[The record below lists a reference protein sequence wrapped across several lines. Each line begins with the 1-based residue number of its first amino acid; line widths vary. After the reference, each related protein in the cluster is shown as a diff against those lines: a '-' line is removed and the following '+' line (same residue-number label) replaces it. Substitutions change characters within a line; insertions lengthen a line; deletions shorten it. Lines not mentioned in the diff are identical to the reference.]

1 MSGSEAAAGLALET
15 LGGLGLDGEVYA
27 EDGVRVRV
35 AVSEGKVESVEERS
49 DRGIGIRAFRDG
61 KVGFAFTTDLSGGA
75 VRQAAALAAELSRHG
90 GRDEAWRL
98 PRPGAADPLPFPNE
112 DPEAETVPIS
122 RRIDAARAIESAA
135 LSFDPKVRATRRSIV
150 TDYRGTV
157 SLATSAGATAG
168 YRLGRA
174 LAWVDAI
181 ASENGSS
188 QTGHFVEH
196 ALGPGGVDPVSV
208 GREAAARAVGKL
220 GSAPARTGRFPVVLD
235 REVVSGLLDALAPAF
250 SARRVLKGTSPLA
263 GRLGMLVA
271 SPAVTLAD
279 DPRLPGAY
287 GSCPVDGEGFPT
299 RRTVLIEGG
308 RLAGFLH
315 DAYSAAKTGAGT
327 PGNTVREGCASP
339 PKIAPMNLVLE
350 PGDLDAGAL
359 VERAGEGL
367 WISEVMGLHTADPI
381 SGDFSLG
388 GSGRLIERGRL
399 GPPVDRLAFAGN
411 LLELLASVEAVGSDL
426 RLFPEGGG
434 APSLLLREL
443 SIAGSE

>member
-1 MSGSEAAAGLALET
+1 MSASEAAALALET
-15 LGGLGLDGEVYA
+15 LGRLGLDGEAYA

-35 AVSEGKVESVEERS
+35 AVSEGKVESVEERR
-49 DRGIGIRAFRDG
+49 DRGIGVRAFRDG
-61 KVGFAFTTDLSGGA
+61 TVGFAYTTDLSAGSI
-75 VRQAAALAAELSRHG
+75 REAAALAAELARHG

-112 DPEAETVPIS
+112 DPEAEAAPIS
-122 RRIDAARAIESAA
+122 RRIDTARAIESAA
-135 LSFDPKVRATRRSIV
+135 LAFDPRVRATRRSIV
-150 TDYRGTV
+150 TDYRGEV
-157 SLATSAGATAG
+157 LLASSAGAAAG
-168 YRLGRA
+168 YRAGRA

-188 QTGHFVEH
+188 QTGQHVAH
-196 ALGPGGVDPVSV
+196 ALGPAGIDPDAV

-220 GSAPARTGRFPVVLD
+220 GSVPGRTGLFPVVLD
-235 REVVSGLLDALAPAF
+235 RDVVSGLLDELAPAF

-263 GRLGMLVA
+263 GRQGSLVA
-271 SPAVTLAD
+271 SPRVTLVD
-279 DPRLPGAY
+279 DPRLPGGY

-299 RRTVLIEGG
+299 RRTVLIEEG
-308 RLAGFLH
+308 RLAGLLH

-327 PGNTVREGCASP
+327 PGNTVRESCAAP
-339 PKIAPMNLVLE
+339 PKISPMNLLLE
-350 PGDLDAGAL
+350 PGELDAPAL

-367 WISEVMGLHTADPI
+367 WIAEVMGLHTADPI

-388 GSGRLIERGRL
+388 GSGRLIEGGRL
-399 GPPVDRLAFAGN
+399 GAPVDRIAFAGN

-426 RLFPEGGG
+426 RLFPDGGG

-443 SIAGSE
+443 SVAGGA